1 MTLLR
6 ALGVTALLVLA
17 VVIQTAVLGQ
27 VAIDGVVPD
36 LALVVVV
43 AAALVRGPEFGAA
56 TGFVA
61 GVLVDLAP
69 PADHLVGRWALAFVV
84 VGFLAGR
91 LRHEATSPVGAVLAV
106 GAGSFVGFSV
116 FALSGLILHDG
127 ALAIGDMLP
136 VIALGVALD
145 LVVAPLL
152 LPGLLALFRRMTPP
166 RVAV

>member
-1 MTLLR
+1 MSVLR
-6 ALGVTALLVLA
+6 ALGIVALLVIA
-17 VVIQTAVLGQ
+17 VVVQTAVLGQ

-36 LALVVVV
+36 LAMVVVV
-43 AAALVRGPEFGAA
+43 AAALVRGPEFGAL

-69 PADHLVGRWALAFVV
+69 PADHLVGRWALAFVL

-106 GAGSFVGFSV
+106 AAGSFVGTSV
-116 FALSGLILHDG
+116 FALSGLLLHDR

-136 VIALGVALD
+136 VIGLGVALD
-145 LVVAPLL
+145 VIVAPLL